1 MNNPLVSIIIPTYNR
16 VHLIRETLESILAQ
30 TYQDWECLVV
40 DDFST
45 DDTKELIKQF
55 SLKDNRIKYLNNE
68 RNKGAQGARNTGILY
83 AKGEYIT
90 FFDSDDTML
99 PERLEKQI
107 RYLCKN
113 VSIDICTCYSHLV
126 NDKNE
131 TTGAFTWITKGN
143 IIKKLLERTTYV
155 DYNSAVLRKNIFDS
169 AGLLDE
175 DCPSYQEWD
184 TYINIA
190 QYAKFGTVHELLIN
204 YHQRS
209 SGRISNDN
217 QRDLLG
223 QIYIYS
229 KYKNLFIEHLGKKLY
244 IRKLNNLAQSIL
256 TQNKD
261 FQFNSI
267 SILPELKNI
276 IYNLKIKNILKK
288 LWK

>member
-1 MNNPLVSIIIPTYNR
+1 MLSIIIPTYNR
-16 VHLIRETLESILAQ
+16 AHLISETLESIQAQ

-204 YHQRS
+204 YHQRN

-217 QRDLLG
+217 QRELNGL
-223 QIYIYS
+223 IYIYS
-229 KYKNLFIEHLGKKLY
+229 KHKELFIENLGITSFKNKL
-244 IRKLNNLAQSIL
+244 KNLAYLIL
-256 TQNKD
+256 NQNKD
-261 FQFNSI
+261 FQDKAI
-267 SILPELKNI
+267 STIPELKGI
-276 IYNLKIKNILKK
+276 IFRLKIKNKLSKLLK
-288 LWK
+288 